1 MASASPT
8 TKRALPPYL
17 AIVPAPGKRFR
28 KPKAV
33 KPKPPSDPRL
43 DALLRTHEHA
53 EEVMQRL
60 VQAVYEKDH
69 LVVAALITRA
79 SVEVSYARTLARD
92 LSGA

>member
-17 AIVPAPGKRFR
+17 AIVPEPGKRFR

-33 KPKPPSDPRL
+33 KPKPAPDPRL
-43 DALLRTHEHA
+43 EALLRTHEHA
-53 EEVMQRL
+53 DEVMQRL
-60 VQAVYEKDH
+60 VRAAYEKDH
-69 LVVAALITRA
+69 VVVAALITRM
-79 SVEVSYARTLARD
+79 SVEVSYARTLVRD